1 MELFYR
7 HLGEGPPLIIV
18 HGLYGSSDNWM
29 NIGKQLGEHY
39 SVYLVDQ
46 RNHGQSP
53 HSDIHN
59 YDAMRDDLIEF
70 MERQGLPKATLLGH
84 SMGGKTVMHLAVS
97 DPGRVDSLIVL
108 DMSPFTCEPGRH
120 SSQYSLHTGIVSGML
135 KVDFNRVE
143 KREDVDEQLAGSI
156 SSSRIRSFLMKN
168 VIRNKDGTYRW
179 RLNIE
184 AIADEID
191 AIFAGLE
198 LSGYANGRGITGYP
212 VLFVRGEH
220 SDYISD
226 DCILEIKQVFPDA
239 EFATIPGAG
248 HWLHVEQPDL
258 LVKTI
263 KYFL

>member
-1 MELFYR
+1 MELYYR

-29 NIGKQLGEHY
+29 NIARQLAEHY

-46 RNHGQSP
+46 RNHGESP
-53 HSDIHN
+53 HSAIHN
-59 YDAMRDDLIEF
+59 YDAMRDDLIGF
-70 MERQGLPKATLLGH
+70 MDRQGLAKAVLLGH
-84 SMGGKTVMHLAVS
+84 SMGGKTVMHLAIS
-97 DPGRVDSLIVL
+97 EPGRVEALLVL

-120 SSQYSLHTGIVSGML
+120 SSQYSLHTGIINGML
-135 KVDFNRVE
+135 EVDFTRVE
-143 KREDVDEQLAGSI
+143 KREDVEEQLAGSI
-156 SSSRIRSFLMKN
+156 QSSRIRSFLMKN
-168 VIRNKDGTYRW
+168 VVRNKDGSYRW

-184 AIADEID
+184 AIADEMD
-191 AIFAGLE
+191 AIFAGLDTATQVE
-198 LSGYANGRGITGYP
+198 GQGSTGYP
-212 VLFVRGEH
+212 VLFVRGEL

-226 DCILEIKQVFPDA
+226 DCILEIRQIFPAA

-263 KYFL
+263 RYFL

>member
-7 HLGEGPPLIIV
+7 QLGEGPPIIIV

-29 NIGKQLGEHY
+29 NIARQLAENH

-53 HSDIHN
+53 HSAIHN

-70 MERQGLPKATLLGH
+70 MDRKGLPKATLIGH

-97 DPGRVDSLIVL
+97 DPDRVESLVVL

-120 SSQYSLHTGIVSGML
+120 SAQYSLHSKIIAGML
-135 KVDFNRVE
+135 KVDFNRVD
-143 KREDVDEQLAGSI
+143 KREDVEDQLADNI
-156 SSSRIRSFLMKN
+156 PSSRIRSFLMKN
-168 VIRNKDGTYRW
+168 VVRDPDGNYRW
-179 RLNIE
+179 RLNIQV
-184 AIADEID
+184 IADEMD
-191 AIFAGLE
+191 SIFAGLE
-198 LSGYANGRGITGYP
+198 PTGNVSGQGISGYP
-212 VLFVRGEH
+212 VLFVRGGD

-226 DCILEIKQVFPDA
+226 DCILEIKQIFRAA

-258 LVKTI
+258 LVKTLR
-263 KYFL
+263 YFL